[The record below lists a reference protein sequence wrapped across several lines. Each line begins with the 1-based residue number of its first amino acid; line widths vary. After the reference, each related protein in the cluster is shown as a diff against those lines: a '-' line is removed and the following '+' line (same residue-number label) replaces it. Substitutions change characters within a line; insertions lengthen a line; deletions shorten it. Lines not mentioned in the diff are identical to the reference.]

1 MAITHFGNKMLRG
14 TKVDRVVDSLGSSA
28 DGTNT
33 GITLV
38 KGGGSVTGSPT
49 TDLSSAIGSWTKSP
63 NSGSYFSVDSGNNEI
78 DVAYG
83 SSADHAISYD
93 LGGGSNLGTKFT
105 VRFEY
110 QITGYSG
117 LGNYMQF
124 AVGLTDGT
132 SSCIR
137 NSSDLFVAS
146 NTAGSSLNRW
156 RLHVDHSD
164 QVSGGSGADS
174 LQTMSTTS
182 SATTYYIE
190 LTRDGDT
197 FGLTF
202 FTDNTYTTV
211 SESKTGSTSETI
223 DLRYIQA
230 SIYQESSG
238 SGTYTSSIR
247 NIKYWNNQARFHGS
261 KLGSG
266 AYECATTTGY
276 VDCGSNSDWNFLHNS
291 SAKFTIAGW
300 YKTPT
305 AWNSTLDLGF
315 ICETSAGSSTGAGIS
330 LKADHRSGARTLS
343 VEINSTSAQVVSM
356 NITNFFPDDNDWHHI
371 ALTYDQS
378 LANTNMIAYVDGVQK
393 GTANKSGNSPSDANS
408 EGALRF
414 GTGVGS
420 HKQYYGKWN
429 FDDFGIYNRVLTAT
443 EISDLVNAQNASIGS
458 DGNFTSNSNLT
469 YGETGIVGNAIK
481 GNGSSSYAE
490 NGTNTTNFKYIHG
503 VDEKWTIN
511 FWFKKT
517 TAETNNTACIM
528 GTCGGG
534 AVVGFRINY
543 LDRTAES
550 ETRQLQ
556 LNLRSG
562 NGAMYTINNDS
573 FFPND
578 TNWHMMTITGD
589 NSVTSNSV
597 YVYLD
602 NTQKVTANRSVAGSD
617 TSTQHELN
625 LFREPDGSPYWDGTL
640 DEISLWNRVLTSSE
654 RSALYNSGSGAV
666 TTTAVTNHKGLKA
679 YYDMNESSGN
689 IENKVTYS
697 ATGALVSSLT
707 NKSELKAHYSMDSTD
722 VNTVSDTATYTED
735 MSDTTGWAFADTGAN
750 NVTGGSL
757 SYSLKRD
764 GSNDAASYDFG
775 ATISNKFTLRFS
787 HTPTAQSH
795 SSGSNCIGFF
805 GLSDNT
811 SGQGTSQDFIGFNF
825 ASNDS
830 DGATTKNDTTLVANS
845 VTGQASNSHTSGTK
859 YYEIKR
865 NSATEVVFTVY
876 NNSDFTGVY
885 RTQTESSLSSS
896 ITGLRY
902 FKFANWHSSGSGSC
916 SVTGTI
922 DDLQLWDHEG
932 CKNDASSTSEL
943 DGMTNLPTNTLFL
956 QTDDSPTYW
965 WKQSDNTWKLDGH
978 SNIEPSLTDSSVWS
992 MVGKQTGSA
1001 TTTLIG
1007 GKLRYVQ
1014 ATDHGTSD
1022 SGAVAVFDTGGTTD
1036 TFVMRFNFTTGGSH
1050 DDGGGNA
1057 NLFWG
1062 LSSNGSYSSSQG
1074 FNINQG
1080 QDAVAFRWHF
1090 HSDKTRLGYWNGGS
1104 LSWGTDPNESLTFT
1118 NNTTYYWELSFDGS
1132 TTTLKRFTDDTYKSP
1147 AHTGTQTSVSGVSG
1161 LRYLVIGG
1169 TIDSQMGVFT
1179 IDHNKFEIQKGRSTW
1194 LE

>member
-697 ATGALVSSLT
+697 ADGALVSSVS
-707 NKSELKAHYSMDSTD
+707 NKAHLKAHNTMDTQTE
-722 VNTVSDTATYTED
+722 NTIEQTQ
-735 MSDTTGWAFADTGAN
+735 
-750 NVTGGSL
+750 GGSNRTVMGQGNEL
-757 SYSLKRD
+757 HYGIKINT
-764 GSNDAASYDFG
+764 GSALIG
-775 ATISNKFTLRFS
+775 KTISNAHFRLKMNNNPASENLVYCRVYRGSSFVHTFGTTDPDNISIGSYSWYNFGTGGDFSTSSDGSVTL
-787 HTPTAQSH
+787 QSGDRILISWDRQH
-795 SSGSNCIGFF
+795 SGNHSDYLNVEYKNADVYDGTNTCETVYQSSW
-805 GLSDNT
+805 SDNT
-811 SGQGTSQDFIGFNF
+811 SRDPTFKLTEVKKC
-825 ASNDS
+825 SNDFSTTS
-830 DGATTKNDTTLVANS
+830 DL
-845 VTGQASNSHTSGTK
+845 
-859 YYEIKR
+859 
-865 NSATEVVFTVY
+865 
-876 NNSDFTGVY
+876 
-885 RTQTESSLSSS
+885 
-896 ITGLRY
+896 
-902 FKFANWHSSGSGSC
+902 
-916 SVTGTI
+916 
-922 DDLQLWDHEG
+922 
-932 CKNDASSTSEL
+932 DAY
-943 DGMTNLPTNTLFL
+943 TNLPTNTLFL